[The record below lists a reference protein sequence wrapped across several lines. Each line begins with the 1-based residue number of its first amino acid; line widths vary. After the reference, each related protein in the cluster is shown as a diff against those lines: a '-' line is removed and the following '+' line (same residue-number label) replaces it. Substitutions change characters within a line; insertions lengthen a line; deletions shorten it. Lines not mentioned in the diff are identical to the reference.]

1 MNSKDENE
9 VIGTGKPNEVS
20 NSSWECK
27 VSKRDKESQRKQM
40 GQGCPREK
48 EKRTQKPISRKTNG
62 HVKPL
67 GERINGRP
75 KGAQQD

>member
-1 MNSKDENE
+1 MNPKKENE
-9 VIGTGKPNEVS
+9 VIGPRNSNEVS

-62 HVKPL
+62 HDKAL
-67 GERINGRP
+67 GEQVNGRP
-75 KGAQQD
+75 KETQ